1 MPSMDPERRD
11 ALPVGTV
18 LREFTIQAVIGHGGF
33 GIVYRAEHN
42 ELDLTVA
49 IKEYLPVELA
59 VREGATVQ
67 PRSGT
72 DRKDFEDGLRRFRD
86 EAQALID
93 FDSHPS
99 IVSCREFFR
108 AHGTAYLVMAYEE
121 GQSLAELLA
130 SREAE
135 GRPFTEQELLA
146 VMTPVLEGL
155 ARVHAAG
162 VLHRDIK
169 PSNILIR
176 RSDGRPVLID
186 FGAAKQ
192 AAAKYTKSQAPYT
205 EGYAALEQVADTG
218 KLGPWTDMYGVGAV
232 MWRMVAGGNR
242 PWEPPHPV
250 CVELRSHAVV
260 DDLEDPMP
268 PARDLGRGRFASQ
281 VLESIDQCLRLRG
294 TERIQGSRELLEVL
308 HVGSDQSAVAVSVEA
323 SQPSTR
329 RAVAVGTGEKSSSE
343 PTVPGPRNARRWAG
357 WMMLASVSV
366 GLCLALA
373 AWWSQGSG
381 EAIRDQGSEGVMDAP
396 GGDATAT
403 TDRGEEVD
411 SEASPSPQA
420 ENREPPLDAIREAQT
435 PDPTEDDSSRKED
448 PSEAEVEGGNDDR
461 PEVSPER
468 PQVSFEQPWVR
479 DWEALGGGIE
489 DAGFAAAA
497 QAYIARYRE
506 VPEAGVWV
514 ARAEGLMAKL
524 KELEAVDRTR
534 REPSRRPENREPP
547 LDANKEVR
555 TPDPTENESSRK
567 EDPSEAEVERG
578 NDNRSEVS
586 LERPQGSFEQPW
598 VRDWEA
604 LGGGIEDPGFAAAAQ
619 AYIARYREVS
629 EAGVWVARAEGLMAK
644 LNELEAA
651 DRTRREVGQSWMNS
665 LGMEFMWIPP
675 GGFLMGSP
683 EDEEGH
689 RVDELRHEVRISE
702 GFWMEKY
709 EVTQGEWESVM
720 GANPSRFSDCGPKC
734 PVEHVSWFDMDEF
747 IQRLNGRESGKG
759 YRYRP
764 PTEAEWEYAARAG
777 TTGARYGELHSIA
790 WYRDNSGSETHP
802 VGRKRANAWG
812 LHDMLGNVWEW
823 TGDWYDRYPSGSVTD
838 PQGPSTGSYRVIRGG
853 SWAFLAGFVRSAP
866 HPAPAS
872 ASASALSGQ
881 SKPLRYY
888 TLALGRAVR

>member
-1 MPSMDPERRD
+1 MPSTDPERRD

-33 GIVYRAEHN
+33 GIVYRAGHN

-108 AHGTAYLVMAYEE
+108 ANGTAYLVMAYEE

-130 SREAE
+130 SRESE
-135 GRPFTEQELLA
+135 GRPFTESDLLA

-192 AAAKYTKSQAPYT
+192 AAAKYSKSQAPYT

-250 CVELRSHAVV
+250 RVELRSHAVI
-260 DDLEDPMP
+260 DDTEDPLP
-268 PARDLGRGRFASQ
+268 PARDLGRGRFAPRL
-281 VLESIDQCLRLRG
+281 LEAIDRCLRLRG
-294 TERIQGSRELLEVL
+294 TERIQGSRELLEAL
-308 HVGSDQSAVAVSVEA
+308 RAGSDQSASAVSVEA
-323 SQPSTR
+323 SEPSTK
-329 RAVAVGTGEKSSSE
+329 RAVADGMGEKSGSE
-343 PTVPGPRNARRWAG
+343 PTVPDPRNARRWAG
-357 WMMLASVSV
+357 WMMLAGVAV

-381 EAIRDQGSEGVMDAP
+381 EALRDQGPERVMDAP

-403 TDRGEEVD
+403 TDRGEEID
-411 SEASPSPQA
+411 SAVSPSPQP
-420 ENREPPLDAIREAQT
+420 ENREPLPDENKEART
-435 PDPTEDDSSRKED
+435 PEPTENYSSRKEG
-448 PSEAEVEGGNDDR
+448 PPEAEVEGGNDDR

-468 PQVSFEQPWVR
+468 PQVGVEQPWVR
-479 DWEALGGGIE
+479 DWEALE
-489 DAGFAAAA
+489 
-497 QAYIARYRE
+497 
-506 VPEAGVWV
+506 
-514 ARAEGLMAKL
+514 
-524 KELEAVDRTR
+524 
-534 REPSRRPENREPP
+534 
-547 LDANKEVR
+547 
-555 TPDPTENESSRK
+555 
-567 EDPSEAEVERG
+567 
-578 NDNRSEVS
+578 
-586 LERPQGSFEQPW
+586 
-598 VRDWEA
+598 
-604 LGGGIEDPGFAAAAQ
+604 GGIEDPGFAAAAQ
-619 AYIARYREVS
+619 AYIDQYRRVPQAR
-629 EAGVWVARAEGLMAK
+629 VWVARAEGLMAK
-644 LNELEAA
+644 LKESEAV
-651 DRTRREVGQSWMNS
+651 DRTRREVGESWTNS
-665 LGMEFMWIPP
+665 LGMEFMWIPA
-675 GGFLMGSP
+675 GRFLMGSP
-683 EDEEGH
+683 EDEEG
-689 RVDELRHEVRISE
+689 RDADELQHEVRISE
-702 GFWMEKY
+702 GFWMKKY

-720 GANPSRFSDCGPKC
+720 GANPSFFKDCGPRC
-734 PVEHVSWFDMDEF
+734 PVEKVSWFDTEEF
-747 IQRLNGRESGKG
+747 TQRLNGRESGKG
-759 YRYRP
+759 YRYRL

-777 TTGARYGELHSIA
+777 TTGARYDVLGEIA
-790 WYRDNSGSETHP
+790 WYDENSGDRTHP
-802 VGRKRANAWG
+802 VGQKQANAWD

-823 TGDWYDRYPSGSVTD
+823 TGDWYGWYLSGSVTD
-838 PQGPSTGSYRVIRGG
+838 PQGPSTGLIRVVRGG
-853 SWAFLAGFVRSAP
+853 SWYYYAGAVRSA
-866 HPAPAS
+866 A
-872 ASASALSGQ
+872 
-881 SKPLRYY
+881 RYNSSPGARFSSIGFR
-888 TLALGRAVR
+888 LVRTK

>member
-1 MPSMDPERRD
+1 M
-11 ALPVGTV
+11 PVGTV

-33 GIVYRAEHN
+33 GIVYRAGHN

-121 GQSLAELLA
+121 GQSLAEFLA
-130 SREAE
+130 TREAE
-135 GRPFTEQELLA
+135 GRPFTESELLA

-192 AAAKYTKSQAPYT
+192 AAAKYSKSQAPYT

-250 CVELRSHAVV
+250 RVELRSHAAI
-260 DDLEDPMP
+260 DDTEDPMP
-268 PARDLGRGRFASQ
+268 PARDLGRGRFAPRL
-281 VLESIDQCLRLRG
+281 LEAIDRCLRLRG
-294 TERIQGSRELLEVL
+294 SERIQGSRELLEAIRER
-308 HVGSDQSAVAVSVEA
+308 GDQSASAVSVDA
-323 SQPSTR
+323 SELGTK
-329 RAVAVGTGEKSSSE
+329 RAVAVGTGGNSGSGAM
-343 PTVPGPRNARRWAG
+343 VPEPRNAKRWAG
-357 WMMLASVSV
+357 WMALASVAV
-366 GLCLALA
+366 GLCLSLA

-381 EAIRDQGSEGVMDAP
+381 EAVRDQGPEGVMDAP

-403 TDRGEEVD
+403 TDRGEEID
-411 SEASPSPQA
+411 SAVSPSQQP
-420 ENREPPLDAIREAQT
+420 EIREPPPDAIREAQT
-435 PDPTEDDSSRKED
+435 PEPRANDSSRKED

-468 PQVSFEQPWVR
+468 PQVGVEQPWVR

-489 DAGFAAAA
+489 DPGFAAAA
-497 QAYIARYRE
+497 QTYITRYQDE
-506 VPEAGVWV
+506 PEAAVWV
-514 ARAEGLMAKL
+514 ARADGLMARL
-524 KELEAVDRTR
+524 RELEVVDRTR
-534 REPSRRPENREPP
+534 REPSRRSANREPP
-547 LDANKEVR
+547 PDANREAQ
-555 TPDPTENESSRK
+555 TPDPTENDSARK
-567 EDPSEAEVERG
+567 EDPSEAVVERG
-578 NDNRSEVS
+578 NDDRPEVS
-586 LERPQGSFEQPW
+586 PERPQSGFERPW

-619 AYIARYREVS
+619 AYIARYQEVP

-644 LNELEAA
+644 LKELESAS
-651 DRTRREVGQSWMNS
+651 RTRREVGESWTNS
-665 LGMEFMWIPP
+665 MGMEFMWIPA
-675 GGFLMGSP
+675 GRFLMGSP
-683 EDEEGH
+683 ADEEG
-689 RVDELRHEVRISE
+689 RSADELQHEVRISE
-702 GFWMEKY
+702 GFWMGKY
-709 EVTQGEWESVM
+709 EVTQGEWEAVM
-720 GANPSRFSDCGPKC
+720 GANQSFFEDCGPQC
-734 PVEHVSWFDMDEF
+734 PVEMVSWLGTEEF

-759 YRYRP
+759 YRYRMP
-764 PTEAEWEYAARAG
+764 MEAEWEYAARAG
-777 TTGARYGELHSIA
+777 TTGARYGELGLIT
-790 WYRDNSGSETHP
+790 WCKRNSGFETHP
-802 VGRKRANAWG
+802 VGQKRSNAWG

-823 TGDWYDRYPSGSVTD
+823 TGDWYGRYPSGSVTD
-838 PQGPSTGSYRVIRGG
+838 PQGPSTGSDRVGRGG
-853 SWAFLAGFVRSAP
+853 GWFDGARDVRSANRDYDSP
-866 HPAPAS
+866 GHRHDS
-872 ASASALSGQ
+872 IGF
-881 SKPLRYY
+881 RV
-888 TLALGRAVR
+888 VRTK

>member
-1 MPSMDPERRD
+1 MPSTDPERRD

-33 GIVYRAEHN
+33 GIVYRAGHN

-108 AHGTAYLVMAYEE
+108 ANGTAYLVMAYEE

-130 SREAE
+130 RREAE
-135 GRPFTEQELLA
+135 GRPFTELELLA

-250 CVELRSHAVV
+250 RVELRSHAVI
-260 DDLEDPMP
+260 DDTEDPMP
-268 PARDLGRGRFASQ
+268 PARDLGRGRFALQ
-281 VLESIDQCLRLRG
+281 LLEAIDRCLRLRG
-294 TERIQGSRELLEVL
+294 TERFQGSRELLEAL
-308 HVGSDQSAVAVSVEA
+308 RTGSDQSASAVSVEA
-323 SQPSTR
+323 SEPFTK
-329 RAVAVGTGEKSSSE
+329 RAVAGGMGEKSGSE
-343 PTVPGPRNARRWAG
+343 PTVPELRHGRRWVG
-357 WMMLASVSV
+357 WMTLASVAV
-366 GLCLALA
+366 GLSLALA

-381 EAIRDQGSEGVMDAP
+381 EALRDQVPEGVMDAP

-403 TDRGEEVD
+403 TDRGEEID
-411 SEASPSPQA
+411 SAVSPSQQP

-435 PDPTEDDSSRKED
+435 PDPAENDSSRKED

-468 PQVSFEQPWVR
+468 PQGGFEQPWVR

-489 DAGFAAAA
+489 DPAFAAAA
-497 QAYIARYRE
+497 QAYIDQYRK
-506 VPEAGVWV
+506 VPEARVWV

-534 REPSRRPENREPP
+534 H
-547 LDANKEVR
+547 
-555 TPDPTENESSRK
+555 
-567 EDPSEAEVERG
+567 
-578 NDNRSEVS
+578 
-586 LERPQGSFEQPW
+586 
-598 VRDWEA
+598 
-604 LGGGIEDPGFAAAAQ
+604 
-619 AYIARYREVS
+619 
-629 EAGVWVARAEGLMAK
+629 
-644 LNELEAA
+644 
-651 DRTRREVGQSWMNS
+651 EVGESWTNS
-665 LGMEFMWIPP
+665 LGMEFMWIPA
-675 GGFLMGSP
+675 GRFLMGSP
-683 EDEEGH
+683 EDEEG
-689 RVDELRHEVRISE
+689 RSADELQHEVRISE
-702 GFWMEKY
+702 GFWMKKY
-709 EVTQGEWESVM
+709 EVTQGEWGLVM
-720 GANPSRFSDCGPKC
+720 GANPSRLSNCGPRC
-734 PVEHVSWFDMDEF
+734 PVEQVSWFDTEEF
-747 IQRLNGRESGKG
+747 MQRLNGRESGKG
-759 YRYRP
+759 YRYRL

-777 TTGARYGELHSIA
+777 TTGARYGELGSIA
-790 WYRDNSGSETHP
+790 WHWVNSGSETHP
-802 VGRKRANAWG
+802 VGQKRANPWG

-823 TGDWYDRYPSGSVTD
+823 TGDWYGRYPSGSVTD
-838 PQGPSTGSYRVIRGG
+838 PQGPSTGSYRVFRGG
-853 SWAFLAGFVRSAP
+853 GWGYHARNVRSAYRSVISP
-866 HPAPAS
+866 GYRD
-872 ASASALSGQ
+872 LDVGFR
-881 SKPLRYY
+881 L
-888 TLALGRAVR
+888 VRTK

>member
-1 MPSMDPERRD
+1 MRSTDPERRD

-72 DRKDFEDGLRRFRD
+72 DRTDFEDGLRRFRD

-130 SREAE
+130 SRESE

-155 ARVHAAG
+155 ERVHAAG

-176 RSDGRPVLID
+176 GNDGRPVLID

-250 CVELRSHAVV
+250 RVELRSHAVV
-260 DDLEDPMP
+260 DDTEDPLP
-268 PARDLGRGRFASQ
+268 PARDLGKGRFAPQ
-281 VLESIDQCLRLRG
+281 VLEAIDRCLRLRG
-294 TERIQGSRELLEVL
+294 TERIQGSRELLEAL
-308 HVGSDQSAVAVSVEA
+308 RAGSDQSSLAAPVEA
-323 SQPSTR
+323 SEPSTKS
-329 RAVAVGTGEKSSSE
+329 AVAVGMGEKSESE
-343 PTVPGPRNARRWAG
+343 QTVLEPRNARRWAG
-357 WMMLASVSV
+357 LMTLASVAV

-381 EAIRDQGSEGVMDAP
+381 EALRDQEHEGVMDAA
-396 GGDATAT
+396 GGDAAGR

-411 SEASPSPQA
+411 SEASPSQQP
-420 ENREPPLDAIREAQT
+420 ENREPPPDANREVQNS
-435 PDPTEDDSSRKED
+435 DPRDNDSSRKED
-448 PSEAEVEGGNDDR
+448 PSEAEVEGRNDDR

-468 PQVSFEQPWVR
+468 PQVSFEQPWLR
-479 DWEALGGGIE
+479 DWEALE
-489 DAGFAAAA
+489 
-497 QAYIARYRE
+497 
-506 VPEAGVWV
+506 
-514 ARAEGLMAKL
+514 
-524 KELEAVDRTR
+524 
-534 REPSRRPENREPP
+534 
-547 LDANKEVR
+547 
-555 TPDPTENESSRK
+555 
-567 EDPSEAEVERG
+567 
-578 NDNRSEVS
+578 
-586 LERPQGSFEQPW
+586 
-598 VRDWEA
+598 
-604 LGGGIEDPGFAAAAQ
+604 GGIEDPGFAAAAQ
-619 AYIARYREVS
+619 AYIDQYRKVPEAR
-629 EAGVWVARAEGLMAK
+629 VWVARAEGLVAK
-644 LNELEAA
+644 LKELEAV
-651 DRTRREVGQSWMNS
+651 DRTRREVGESWTNS
-665 LGMEFMWIPP
+665 LGMEFMWIPA
-675 GGFLMGSP
+675 GRFLMGSP
-683 EDEEGH
+683 EDEEG
-689 RVDELRHEVRISE
+689 RFPDELQHEVRISE
-702 GFWMEKY
+702 GFWMKKY

-720 GANPSRFSDCGPKC
+720 GANPSHFSNCGPRC
-734 PVEHVSWFDMDEF
+734 PVEQVSWFDTEEF
-747 IQRLNGRESGKG
+747 MQRLNGRESGKG
-759 YRYRP
+759 YRYRL

-777 TTGARYGELHSIA
+777 TTRARYGELGEIA
-790 WYRDNSGSETHP
+790 WYDENSGDRTHP
-802 VGRKRANAWG
+802 VGQKGANAWG

-823 TGDWYDRYPSGSVTD
+823 TGDWFGWYLSGSVTD
-838 PQGPSTGSYRVIRGG
+838 PQGPSTGSARVVRGG
-853 SWAFLAGFVRSAP
+853 GWSNYAGGVRSA
-866 HPAPAS
+866 A
-872 ASASALSGQ
+872 
-881 SKPLRYY
+881 RYY
-888 TLALGRAVR
+888 DSPGVRYNFLGCRLVRTK

>member
-1 MPSMDPERRD
+1 MPSTDHERRD

-33 GIVYRAEHN
+33 GIVYRAGHN

-108 AHGTAYLVMAYEE
+108 ANGTAYLVMAYEE

-130 SREAE
+130 SRESE

-250 CVELRSHAVV
+250 RVELRSHAVV
-260 DDLEDPMP
+260 DDTEDPMP
-268 PARDLGRGRFASQ
+268 PARALGKGRFAPQ
-281 VLESIDQCLRLRG
+281 FLEAIDRCLRLRG
-294 TERIQGSRELLEVL
+294 TERIQGSRELLEAFR
-308 HVGSDQSAVAVSVEA
+308 VGSDQSSSAVSVGA
-323 SQPSTR
+323 SEPSTK
-329 RAVAVGTGEKSSSE
+329 RAIADGMGEKSGSE
-343 PTVPGPRNARRWAG
+343 PTVPESRNARRWAG
-357 WMMLASVSV
+357 WMALASVAV

-373 AWWSQGSG
+373 VWWSQGSG
-381 EAIRDQGSEGVMDAP
+381 EAVRDQGPEGVMDAP
-396 GGDATAT
+396 SGDATAT

-411 SEASPSPQA
+411 SEASTSQQP
-420 ENREPPLDAIREAQT
+420 ENREPPLDANREAQT
-435 PDPTEDDSSRKED
+435 PDPMENDSSRKED

-461 PEVSPER
+461 PEVSLER
-468 PQVSFEQPWVR
+468 PQGGVEQPWVR
-479 DWEALGGGIE
+479 DWDALGGGIE
-489 DAGFAAAA
+489 DPGFSAAA
-497 QAYIARYRE
+497 QTYITRYQDE
-506 VPEAGVWV
+506 PEAAVWV
-514 ARAEGLMAKL
+514 ARADGLLARL
-524 KELEAVDRTR
+524 RELEAVDRTR
-534 REPSRRPENREPP
+534 RE
-547 LDANKEVR
+547 VG
-555 TPDPTENESSRK
+555 ES
-567 EDPSEAEVERG
+567 
-578 NDNRSEVS
+578 
-586 LERPQGSFEQPW
+586 W
-598 VRDWEA
+598 
-604 LGGGIEDPGFAAAAQ
+604 
-619 AYIARYREVS
+619 
-629 EAGVWVARAEGLMAK
+629 
-644 LNELEAA
+644 
-651 DRTRREVGQSWMNS
+651 TNS
-665 LGMEFMWIPP
+665 LGMEFIWIAP
-675 GGFLMGSP
+675 GSFLMGSP
-683 EDEEGH
+683 ADEEG
-689 RVDELRHEVRISE
+689 RFADELQHEVRISE
-702 GFWMEKY
+702 GFWMKKY
-709 EVTQGEWESVM
+709 EVTQGEWELVM
-720 GANPSRFSDCGPKC
+720 GANPSRFSNCGPRC
-734 PVEHVSWFDMDEF
+734 PIEHISWFDTEEF

-759 YRYRP
+759 YRYRMP
-764 PTEAEWEYAARAG
+764 MEAEWEYAARAG
-777 TTGARYGELHSIA
+777 TIGARYGELGLIA
-790 WYRDNSGSETHP
+790 WCEHNSGFETHP
-802 VGRKRANAWG
+802 VGQKRSNAWG

-823 TGDWYDRYPSGSVTD
+823 TADWHGEYPSSSVTD
-838 PQGPSTGSYRVIRGG
+838 PQGPSTGSARVARGG
-853 SWAFLAGFVRSAP
+853 GWHDYAGVRSAY
-866 HPAPAS
+866 
-872 ASASALSGQ
+872 
-881 SKPLRYY
+881 RYGVWPSY
-888 TLALGRAVR
+888 RDNDIGFRLVRTK

>member
-1 MPSMDPERRD
+1 M
-11 ALPVGTV
+11 PVGTV

-130 SREAE
+130 TREAE
-135 GRPFTEQELLA
+135 GRPFTESELLA
-146 VMTPVLEGL
+146 VMMPVLEGL

-192 AAAKYTKSQAPYT
+192 AAAKYSKSQAPYT

-250 CVELRSHAVV
+250 RVELRSHAAI
-260 DDLEDPMP
+260 DDTEDPMP
-268 PARDLGRGRFASQ
+268 PARDLGRGRFAPRL
-281 VLESIDQCLRLRG
+281 LEAIDRCLRLRG
-294 TERIQGSRELLEVL
+294 SERIQGSRELLEAIRER
-308 HVGSDQSAVAVSVEA
+308 GDQSASAVSVDA
-323 SQPSTR
+323 SELGTK
-329 RAVAVGTGEKSSSE
+329 RAVAVGTGGNSGSGAM
-343 PTVPGPRNARRWAG
+343 VPEPRNAKRWAG
-357 WMMLASVSV
+357 WMALASVAV
-366 GLCLALA
+366 GLCLSLA

-381 EAIRDQGSEGVMDAP
+381 EAVRDQGPEGVMDAP

-403 TDRGEEVD
+403 TDRGEEID
-411 SEASPSPQA
+411 SAVSPSQQP
-420 ENREPPLDAIREAQT
+420 EIREPPPDAIREAQT
-435 PDPTEDDSSRKED
+435 PEPRANDSSRKED

-468 PQVSFEQPWVR
+468 PQVGVEQPWVR

-489 DAGFAAAA
+489 DPGFAAAA
-497 QAYIARYRE
+497 QTYITRYQDE
-506 VPEAGVWV
+506 PEAAVWV

-534 REPSRRPENREPP
+534 REPSRRPENGEPP

-555 TPDPTENESSRK
+555 TPDPTENDSSGK
-567 EDPSEAEVERG
+567 EDPSEAEAEGG
-578 NDNRSEVS
+578 NDDRPEVS
-586 LERPQGSFEQPW
+586 PDWTQGGFEQPW

-604 LGGGIEDPGFAAAAQ
+604 LEGGIEDPGFAAAAQ
-619 AYIARYREVS
+619 AYIDQYREVP
-629 EAGVWVARAEGLMAK
+629 EARMWVARAEGLMAK
-644 LNELEAA
+644 LRELEAA
-651 DRTRREVGQSWMNS
+651 DRTRREVGESWTNS
-665 LGMEFMWIPP
+665 LGMEFMWIPA
-675 GGFLMGSP
+675 GRFLMGSP
-683 EDEEGH
+683 EDEGD
-689 RVDELRHEVRISE
+689 RDDDELQHEVRIRE
-702 GFWMEKY
+702 GFWMKKY
-709 EVTQGEWESVM
+709 EVTQGEWEAMM
-720 GANPSRFSDCGPKC
+720 GVNPSRFSNCSPQC
-734 PVEHVSWFDMDEF
+734 PVDSVSWFDIGEF
-747 IQRLNGRESGKG
+747 IQRLNGREPGKG
-759 YRYRP
+759 YRYRL

-777 TTGARYGELHSIA
+777 TTKSRYGDLDEIA
-790 WYRDNSGSETHP
+790 WYFGNSGRTTHP
-802 VGRKRANAWG
+802 VGSKVANAWG
-812 LHDMLGNVWEW
+812 LHDMLGNVLEW
-823 TGDWYDRYPSGSVTD
+823 TADWYDGYPSGSVTD
-838 PQGPSTGSYRVIRGG
+838 PQGPSTGSYRVYRGG
-853 SWAFLAGFVRSAP
+853 SWRHYARNVRSATR
-866 HPAPAS
+866 
-872 ASASALSGQ
+872 LSYSPGN
-881 SKPLRYY
+881 RYY
-888 TLALGRAVR
+888 IIGFRLVRTK